1 MDLRSGKVI
10 SKNSN
15 PDSSP
20 ENSEQNLESTNLEQD
35 INSNNS
41 DSDSSS
47 SSSST
52 NTLTSEHNYKLSLSA
67 DFLGFA
73 NQPVTPNSSFSILTP
88 ILNVTTMATIEE
100 KKSFISTCASIMRDN
115 YSGDPL
121 ALGSFINKVELMEV
135 FSNEDLTPNFI
146 AFLKSKLEGK
156 AREALPTH
164 IESVSQI
171 KEALCSEIRP
181 DNSKVVAGK
190 IAALRVTNNNF
201 SEFSKQVEELSDSLE
216 RCLIIEGMTKAKAH
230 EMAVEQTISVCRL
243 NSRSD
248 MVKSILASTTFKD
261 SKDVV
266 AKMIIE
272 REQEIKERQVLAF
285 RSHPIRYSNFRGNS
299 RGNSNFR
306 YNNNSN
312 FRFNG
317 NANRQHTNT
326 NFRNNNYNRGNN
338 HNYNRGYNRNYNR
351 GNSNSNNNNN
361 NRSGNNRNSNS
372 QGSNSRNSANVRS
385 LNAEAPQA
393 RTLREQEQFD

>member
-1 MDLRSGKVI
+1 MDLRNGKVV
-10 SKNSN
+10 SKNSH
-15 PDSSP
+15 PSSSSK
-20 ENSEQNLESTNLEQD
+20 NSEQDLDSKNSEQD
-35 INSNNS
+35 LDSNNS

-47 SSSST
+47 VASST
-52 NTLTSEHNYKLSLSA
+52 DTLTSEHYKLSLSA

-73 NQPVTPNSSFSILTP
+73 DQPVIPNSSFSILTP

-100 KKSFISTCASIMRDN
+100 KKSFISTFASIMRDN

-135 FSNEDLTPNFI
+135 FSNENLTPTFI
-146 AFLKSKLEGK
+146 EFLKSKLEGK

-171 KEALCSEIRP
+171 KEALCSKIRP

-216 RCLIIEGMTKAKAH
+216 RCLIIEGMTQSKAH
-230 EMAVEQTISVCRL
+230 EMAVEQTISVCRF

-272 REQEIKERQVLAF
+272 REQEVKERQVLAF
-285 RSHPIRYSNFRGNS
+285 RSRPIRYNNFRGNS

-306 YNNNSN
+306 YNNN
-312 FRFNG
+312 
-317 NANRQHTNT
+317 
-326 NFRNNNYNRGNN
+326 
-338 HNYNRGYNRNYNR
+338 
-351 GNSNSNNNNN
+351 NNN
-361 NRSGNNRNSNS
+361 NRSGNNRNSIN
-372 QGSNSRNSANVRS
+372 QGSNSRNSANIRS

>member
-1 MDLRSGKVI
+1 MDLRSGKVV
-10 SKNSN
+10 SKNSH
-15 PDSSP
+15 PSSSSK
-20 ENSEQNLESTNLEQD
+20 NSEQNLDSKNSEQD
-35 INSNNS
+35 IDSNNS
-41 DSDSSS
+41 DSSSS
-47 SSSST
+47 ASSAD
-52 NTLTSEHNYKLSLSA
+52 TLTSEHNYKLFLSA
-67 DFLGFA
+67 DFLGFTD
-73 NQPVTPNSSFSILTP
+73 QPVIPNSSFSILTP
-88 ILNVTTMATIEE
+88 ILDITTMATIEE
-100 KKSFISTCASIMRDN
+100 KKSFINTCASIMRDN

-135 FSNEDLTPNFI
+135 FSNENLTPTFI

-156 AREALPTH
+156 ARGALPTH
-164 IESVSQI
+164 IESVNQI

-181 DNSKVVAGK
+181 DTSKVVAGK

-216 RCLIIEGMTKAKAH
+216 RCLFIEGMTKAKAH

-272 REQEIKERQVLAF
+272 REQEVKERQVLAF
-285 RSHPIRYSNFRGNS
+285 RSRPIRYNNFRGNS
-299 RGNSNFR
+299 RNNSNFR

-312 FRFNG
+312 FRFNN
-317 NANRQHTNT
+317 NANRQHNNT
-326 NFRNNNYNRGNN
+326 NFRNNNYNRGN
-338 HNYNRGYNRNYNR
+338 NRNYNR

-361 NRSGNNRNSNS
+361 NRSGNNRNSNN

-393 RTLREQEQFD
+393 RTLSGQEQFD

>member
-1 MDLRSGKVI
+1 
-10 SKNSN
+10 
-15 PDSSP
+15 
-20 ENSEQNLESTNLEQD
+20 
-35 INSNNS
+35 
-41 DSDSSS
+41 
-47 SSSST
+47 
-52 NTLTSEHNYKLSLSA
+52 
-67 DFLGFA
+67 
-73 NQPVTPNSSFSILTP
+73 
-88 ILNVTTMATIEE
+88 MATIEE

-135 FSNEDLTPNFI
+135 FSTENLTPTFI

-171 KEALCSEIRP
+171 KEALCNEIRP

-272 REQEIKERQVLAF
+272 RDQEVKERQVLAF
-285 RSHPIRYSNFRGNS
+285 RSRPIRYNNFRGNY

-312 FRFNG
+312 FRFNN
-317 NANRQHTNT
+317 NANRQHNNT

-338 HNYNRGYNRNYNR
+338 RNYNR
-351 GNSNSNNNNN
+351 GNSNSNHNNN
-361 NRSGNNRNSNS
+361 NRSGNNRNSNN